1 MTYFSICYCL
11 NVCVNDTS
19 KAFGPYETRTD
30 EELVRLIVTGQPEV
44 FAELYGRYYPRVY
57 RLAYGMT
64 GRHDSAEDLAQEV
77 FIRAYQKLGLFSGQ
91 SSYSTWFYRL
101 ALNHCLNYCKTA
113 RRQKQAES
121 CDLEQPALATSLRQT
136 EKRILQKEM
145 QDQIHRALFS
155 LKPKYRLIVIL
166 RDIENLTYEEI
177 ADRVNCSTGTLAS
190 RLRRARK
197 ILARKLEHLKGA
209 F

>member
-1 MTYFSICYCL
+1 MICYCL

-30 EELVRLIVTGQPEV
+30 EELVQLIVTGQPEV
-44 FAELYGRYYPRVY
+44 FAELYERYYSRVY

-77 FIRAYQKLGLFSGQ
+77 FIRAYQKIGLFSEQ

-101 ALNHCLNYCKTA
+101 ALNHCLNHCRSA
-113 RRQKQAES
+113 RRRKQAETG
-121 CDLEQPALATSLRQT
+121 DLEQPALTAALKQM
-136 EKRILQKEM
+136 EKRVLQKEM

-166 RDIENLTYEEI
+166 RDIENLSYEEI
-177 ADRVNCSTGTLAS
+177 AERVNCSTGTLAS
-190 RLRRARK
+190 QLKRARK